1 MKNVERAALLAATGV
16 LAVGMAGCGDKKA
29 PTKTDQGPT
38 QETKTEDQES
48 EEVSWTEAD
57 VAVAVAGMDNVTVVQ
72 GAKDPN
78 LLHGITY
85 DGDIVENIEA
95 QSDMD
100 LDTPGTYKVTYQITV
115 NAEKLAEY
123 LTVDDASTESVVEEQ
138 ENLDPE
144 PEKEVTKDDTDIDG
158 AYTVDDH
165 PTIEVEKEVTVVGK
179 GTATDM
185 ADQDRIVISDG
196 NTTVAKSDGSTVEE
210 EVKVPESTEK
220 KGTVAIDAVTKE
232 EVSGEIP
239 EETVPDETT
248 ETEEEDPSEAES
260 KTDSKTDTKK
270 DTKKE
275 SKTDTKNEKKDTS
288 KKDTKK
294 VESTTKK
301 ESAKDSK
308 TDKKNTGTSGTV
320 TTPAATVKPT
330 EAPKQEAA
338 HTHKWVQQY
347 KTETIPAKTH
357 TVHHDAEY
365 KTVHHDAVTHEEPIY
380 EGHYVCTVCGLDMG
394 RSESALDAHGA
405 ETGHGYS
412 VEQVQ
417 VGTRTVT
424 DQAAYDEKVLV
435 KDAYDETVVDTP
447 ESTKQVPNGYKCSE
461 CGATK

>member
-138 ENLDPE
+138 EDLDPE
-144 PEKEVTKDDTDIDG
+144 PEKEATKEDTDIDS

-239 EETVPDETT
+239 EETAPEETT
-248 ETEEEDPSEAES
+248 KAEEEDLSETEAKS
-260 KTDSKTDTKK
+260 DTKSDK
-270 DTKKE
+270 KSETKK
-275 SKTDTKNEKKDTS
+275 N
-288 KKDTKK
+288 
-294 VESTTKK
+294 
-301 ESAKDSK
+301 SK
-308 TDKKNTGTSGTV
+308 TDKKESATKTDKKETVKSETKETTKSEAKKKPGSSGTV

-365 KTVHHDAVTHEEPIY
+365 KTVHHDAVTHEEAIY
-380 EGHYVCTVCGLDMG
+380 HQVCSGCGQDFG
-394 RSESALDAHGA
+394 DSVDAAIAHSA
-405 ETGHGYS
+405 ETGHNYS
-412 VEQVQ
+412 LKQ
-417 VGTRTVT
+417 VGTNTVT

>member
-29 PTKTDQGPT
+29 PTKTDPEAT

-57 VAVAVAGMDNVTVVQ
+57 AAVAVAGMDDVTVVQ
-72 GAKDPN
+72 GANEPN

-100 LDTPGTYKVTYQITV
+100 LDTPGTYKVTYQVTV

-123 LTVDDASTESVVEEQ
+123 LTVDDASTASVVEEQ
-138 ENLDPE
+138 EDLDPE
-144 PEKEVTKDDTDIDG
+144 AEKEATKDDTDIDN

-239 EETVPDETT
+239 EETTPEETT
-248 ETEEEDPSEAES
+248 KAEEEDLSETEAKS
-260 KTDSKTDTKK
+260 DTKSDK
-270 DTKKE
+270 KSETKK
-275 SKTDTKNEKKDTS
+275 N
-288 KKDTKK
+288 
-294 VESTTKK
+294 
-301 ESAKDSK
+301 SK
-308 TDKKNTGTSGTV
+308 TDKKESATKTDKKDTVKSENKETTKSEAKKKPGSSGTV

-365 KTVHHDAVTHEEPIY
+365 KTVHHDAVTHEEAIY
-380 EGHYVCTVCGLDMG
+380 HQVCSDCGQDFG
-394 RSESALDAHGA
+394 NSADAAIAHSA
-405 ETGHGYS
+405 ETGHNYS
-412 VEQVQ
+412 LKQ
-417 VGTRTVT
+417 VGTNTVT

>member
-29 PTKTDQGPT
+29 PTKTDQETT

-100 LDTPGTYKVTYQITV
+100 LDTPGTYKVTYQVTV

-144 PEKEVTKDDTDIDG
+144 PEKEATKDDTDIDS

-196 NTTVAKSDGSTVEE
+196 NTTVAKSDGSIVEE

-239 EETVPDETT
+239 EETVPEETT
-248 ETEEEDPSEAES
+248 KAEEEDLSETEAKS
-260 KTDSKTDTKK
+260 DTKSDK
-270 DTKKE
+270 KSETKK
-275 SKTDTKNEKKDTS
+275 N
-288 KKDTKK
+288 
-294 VESTTKK
+294 
-301 ESAKDSK
+301 SK
-308 TDKKNTGTSGTV
+308 TDKKESATKTDKKETVKSETKENAKSETKKNPGSSGTV

-330 EAPKQEAA
+330 ESTKQEAA

-365 KTVHHDAVTHEEPIY
+365 KTVHHDAVTHEEAIY
-380 EGHYVCTVCGLDMG
+380 HQVCSDCGQDFG
-394 RSESALDAHGA
+394 DSADAAIAHSA
-405 ETGHGYS
+405 ETGHNYS
-412 VEQVQ
+412 LKQ
-417 VGTRTVT
+417 VGTNTVT

>member
-29 PTKTDQGPT
+29 PTKTDQEPT
-38 QETKTEDQES
+38 KETKTEDQES

-57 VAVAVAGMDNVTVVQ
+57 VAVAVAGMNNVTVVQ

-100 LDTPGTYKVTYQITV
+100 LDTPGTYKVTYQVTV

-123 LTVDDASTESVVEEQ
+123 LTVDDASTESVVKEQ
-138 ENLDPE
+138 EDLDPE
-144 PEKEVTKDDTDIDG
+144 PEKEATKDDTDIDS

-239 EETVPDETT
+239 EETAPEETAKA
-248 ETEEEDPSEAES
+248 EEEDLSETEAKS
-260 KTDSKTDTKK
+260 DTKSDK
-270 DTKKE
+270 KSETKK
-275 SKTDTKNEKKDTS
+275 N
-288 KKDTKK
+288 
-294 VESTTKK
+294 
-301 ESAKDSK
+301 SK
-308 TDKKNTGTSGTV
+308 TDKKESATKTDKKDTVKSENKETTKSETKKKPGSSGTV

-365 KTVHHDAVTHEEPIY
+365 KTVHHDAVTHEEAIY
-380 EGHYVCTVCGLDMG
+380 HQVCSNCGQDFG
-394 RSESALDAHGA
+394 DSVDAAIAHSA
-405 ETGHGYS
+405 ETGHNYS
-412 VEQVQ
+412 LKQ
-417 VGTRTVT
+417 VGTNTVT

>member
-29 PTKTDQGPT
+29 PTKTDQEPT
-38 QETKTEDQES
+38 KETKTEAQES

-123 LTVDDASTESVVEEQ
+123 LTVDDASTESVMEEQ
-138 ENLDPE
+138 EDLDPE
-144 PEKEVTKDDTDIDG
+144 PEKEATKNNTDIDS

-239 EETVPDETT
+239 EETAPEETAKA
-248 ETEEEDPSEAES
+248 EEEDLSETETKS
-260 KTDSKTDTKK
+260 DTKSDK
-270 DTKKE
+270 KSETKK
-275 SKTDTKNEKKDTS
+275 N
-288 KKDTKK
+288 
-294 VESTTKK
+294 
-301 ESAKDSK
+301 SK
-308 TDKKNTGTSGTV
+308 TDKKESATKTDKKETVKSGTKENTKSETKKKAGSSGTV

-338 HTHKWVQQY
+338 HTHKWVQKY

-365 KTVHHDAVTHEEPIY
+365 KTVHHDAVTHEEAIY
-380 EGHYVCTVCGLDMG
+380 HQVCSDCGQDFG
-394 RSESALDAHGA
+394 DSADAAIAHSA
-405 ETGHGYS
+405 ETGHNYS
-412 VEQVQ
+412 LKQ
-417 VGTRTVT
+417 VGTNTVT

>member
-29 PTKTDQGPT
+29 PTKTDPEAT

-57 VAVAVAGMDNVTVVQ
+57 VAVAVAGMDDVTVVQ
-72 GAKDPN
+72 GANEPN

-138 ENLDPE
+138 EDLDPE
-144 PEKEVTKDDTDIDG
+144 PEKEATKEDTDIDS

-179 GTATDM
+179 DTATDM

-210 EVKVPESTEK
+210 EVNVPESTEK

-239 EETVPDETT
+239 EETTPEETT
-248 ETEEEDPSEAES
+248 KAEEEDLSETEAKS
-260 KTDSKTDTKK
+260 DTKSDK
-270 DTKKE
+270 KSETKK
-275 SKTDTKNEKKDTS
+275 N
-288 KKDTKK
+288 
-294 VESTTKK
+294 
-301 ESAKDSK
+301 SK
-308 TDKKNTGTSGTV
+308 TDKKESATKTDKKETVKSETTKSETKKKPGSSGTV

-330 EAPKQEAA
+330 ESTKQEAA

>member
-29 PTKTDQGPT
+29 PTKTDQEPT
-38 QETKTEDQES
+38 QETKTEAQES

-138 ENLDPE
+138 EDLDPE
-144 PEKEVTKDDTDIDG
+144 PEKEATKEDTDIDS

-239 EETVPDETT
+239 EETAPEETT
-248 ETEEEDPSEAES
+248 KAEEEDLSETEAKS
-260 KTDSKTDTKK
+260 DTKSDK
-270 DTKKE
+270 KSETKK
-275 SKTDTKNEKKDTS
+275 N
-288 KKDTKK
+288 
-294 VESTTKK
+294 
-301 ESAKDSK
+301 SK
-308 TDKKNTGTSGTV
+308 TDKKESATKTDKKETVKSETKETTKSEAKKKPGSSGTV

-365 KTVHHDAVTHEEPIY
+365 KTVHHDAVTHEEAIY
-380 EGHYVCTVCGLDMG
+380 HQVCSGCGQDFG
-394 RSESALDAHGA
+394 DSVDAAIAHSA
-405 ETGHGYS
+405 ETGHNYS
-412 VEQVQ
+412 LKQ
-417 VGTRTVT
+417 VGTNTVT

>member
-29 PTKTDQGPT
+29 PTKTDQEPT
-38 QETKTEDQES
+38 KETKTEDQKS

-57 VAVAVAGMDNVTVVQ
+57 VAVAVAGMNNVTVVQ

-100 LDTPGTYKVTYQITV
+100 LDTPGTYKVTYQVTV

-138 ENLDPE
+138 EDLDPE
-144 PEKEVTKDDTDIDG
+144 PEKEATKDDTDIDS

-239 EETVPDETT
+239 EETVPEETT
-248 ETEEEDPSEAES
+248 KAEEEDLS
-260 KTDSKTDTKK
+260 KTEAKSDTKSDK
-270 DTKKE
+270 KSETKK
-275 SKTDTKNEKKDTS
+275 N
-288 KKDTKK
+288 
-294 VESTTKK
+294 
-301 ESAKDSK
+301 SK
-308 TDKKNTGTSGTV
+308 TDKKESATKTDKKETVKSGTKENTKSETKKKAGSSGTV

-365 KTVHHDAVTHEEPIY
+365 KTVHHDAVTHEEAIY
-380 EGHYVCTVCGLDMG
+380 HQVCSDCGQDFG
-394 RSESALDAHGA
+394 DSADAAIAHSA
-405 ETGHGYS
+405 ETGHNYS
-412 VEQVQ
+412 LKQ
-417 VGTRTVT
+417 VGTNTVT

>member
-29 PTKTDQGPT
+29 PTKTDPEAT

-57 VAVAVAGMDNVTVVQ
+57 VAVAVAGMDDVTVVQ
-72 GAKDPN
+72 GANEPN

-100 LDTPGTYKVTYQITV
+100 LDTPGTYKVTYQVTV

-144 PEKEVTKDDTDIDG
+144 PEKEATKDDTDIDN
-158 AYTVDDH
+158 AYTVDEH
-165 PTIEVEKEVTVVGK
+165 PTIEIEKEVTVVGK
-179 GTATDM
+179 GTATDL

-196 NTTVAKSDGSTVEE
+196 NTTVAKSDGSTVKE

-232 EVSGEIP
+232 EVSGEISEETAP
-239 EETVPDETT
+239 EETTKA
-248 ETEEEDPSEAES
+248 EEEDLSETEAKS
-260 KTDSKTDTKK
+260 DTKSDK
-270 DTKKE
+270 KSETKK
-275 SKTDTKNEKKDTS
+275 N
-288 KKDTKK
+288 
-294 VESTTKK
+294 
-301 ESAKDSK
+301 SK
-308 TDKKNTGTSGTV
+308 TDKKESATKTDKKETVKSETKENTKSETKKKSGSSGTV
-320 TTPAATVKPT
+320 TTPAVTVKPT
-330 EAPKQEAA
+330 ESTKQEAA

>member
-138 ENLDPE
+138 EDLDPE
-144 PEKEVTKDDTDIDG
+144 PEKEATKEDTDIDS

-239 EETVPDETT
+239 EETTPEETT
-248 ETEEEDPSEAES
+248 KAEEEDLSETEAKS
-260 KTDSKTDTKK
+260 DTKSDK
-270 DTKKE
+270 KSETKK
-275 SKTDTKNEKKDTS
+275 N
-288 KKDTKK
+288 
-294 VESTTKK
+294 
-301 ESAKDSK
+301 SK
-308 TDKKNTGTSGTV
+308 TDKKESATKTDKKETVKSETTKSETKKKPGSSGTV

-330 EAPKQEAA
+330 ESTKQEAA

-380 EGHYVCTVCGLDMG
+380 HQVCSDCGQDFG
-394 RSESALDAHGA
+394 NSADAAIAHSA
-405 ETGHGYS
+405 ETGHNYS
-412 VEQVQ
+412 LKQ
-417 VGTRTVT
+417 VGTNTVT

>member
-16 LAVGMAGCGDKKA
+16 LAVGMAGCEDKKA
-29 PTKTDQGPT
+29 PTKTDQEPT
-38 QETKTEDQES
+38 QETKTEDLES
-48 EEVSWTEAD
+48 EEVSWTESD

-100 LDTPGTYKVTYQITV
+100 LDTPGTYKVTYQVTV

-138 ENLDPE
+138 EDLDPE
-144 PEKEVTKDDTDIDG
+144 PEKEATKDDTDIDS

-239 EETVPDETT
+239 EETVPEEATKA
-248 ETEEEDPSEAES
+248 EEEDLSETEAKS
-260 KTDSKTDTKK
+260 DTKSDK
-270 DTKKE
+270 KSETKK
-275 SKTDTKNEKKDTS
+275 K
-288 KKDTKK
+288 
-294 VESTTKK
+294 
-301 ESAKDSK
+301 SK
-308 TDKKNTGTSGTV
+308 TDKKESATKTDKKETVKSENKETTKSETKKKSGSSGTV

-365 KTVHHDAVTHEEPIY
+365 KTVHHDAVTHEEAIY
-380 EGHYVCTVCGLDMG
+380 HQVCSNCGQDFG
-394 RSESALDAHGA
+394 DSADAAIAHSA
-405 ETGHGYS
+405 ETGHNYS
-412 VEQVQ
+412 LKQ
-417 VGTRTVT
+417 VGTNTVM

-447 ESTKQVPNGYKCSE
+447 ESTKQVPNRYKCSE

>member
-29 PTKTDQGPT
+29 PTKPDQGPT

-138 ENLDPE
+138 EDLDPE
-144 PEKEVTKDDTDIDG
+144 PEKEATKEDTDIDS

-239 EETVPDETT
+239 EETAPEETT
-248 ETEEEDPSEAES
+248 KAEEEDLSETEAKS
-260 KTDSKTDTKK
+260 DTKSDK
-270 DTKKE
+270 KSETKK
-275 SKTDTKNEKKDTS
+275 N
-288 KKDTKK
+288 
-294 VESTTKK
+294 
-301 ESAKDSK
+301 SK
-308 TDKKNTGTSGTV
+308 TDKKESATKTDKKETVKSETKETTKSEAKKKPGSSGTV

-330 EAPKQEAA
+330 ESTKQEAA

>member
-38 QETKTEDQES
+38 QETKTEDQKS

-138 ENLDPE
+138 EDLDPE
-144 PEKEVTKDDTDIDG
+144 PEKEATKDDTDIDS

-239 EETVPDETT
+239 EETTPEETT
-248 ETEEEDPSEAES
+248 KAEEEDLSETEAKS
-260 KTDSKTDTKK
+260 DTKSDK
-270 DTKKE
+270 KSETKK
-275 SKTDTKNEKKDTS
+275 N
-288 KKDTKK
+288 
-294 VESTTKK
+294 
-301 ESAKDSK
+301 SK
-308 TDKKNTGTSGTV
+308 TDKKESATKTDKKDTVKSENKETTKSETKKKPGSSGTV

-330 EAPKQEAA
+330 ESTKQEAA

-347 KTETIPAKTH
+347 KTETIQAKTL

>member
-29 PTKTDQGPT
+29 PTKTDPEAT

-57 VAVAVAGMDNVTVVQ
+57 VAVAVAGMDDVTVVQ
-72 GAKDPN
+72 GANEPN

-100 LDTPGTYKVTYQITV
+100 LDTPGTYKVTYQVTV

-144 PEKEVTKDDTDIDG
+144 PEKEATKDDTDIDS

-196 NTTVAKSDGSTVEE
+196 NTTVAKSDGSIVEE

-232 EVSGEIP
+232 EVSGEISEETAP
-239 EETVPDETT
+239 EETTKAKEEDLS
-248 ETEEEDPSEAES
+248 ETEAKS
-260 KTDSKTDTKK
+260 DTKSDK
-270 DTKKE
+270 KSETKKN
-275 SKTDTKNEKKDTS
+275 SKAD
-288 KKDTKK
+288 
-294 VESTTKK
+294 KK
-301 ESAKDSK
+301 ESATK
-308 TDKKNTGTSGTV
+308 TDKKETVKSETKETPKSEAKKKPGSSGTV

-330 EAPKQEAA
+330 ESTKQEAA

-365 KTVHHDAVTHEEPIY
+365 KTVHHDAVTHEEAIY
-380 EGHYVCTVCGLDMG
+380 HQVCSDCGQDFG
-394 RSESALDAHGA
+394 DSADAAIAHSA
-405 ETGHGYS
+405 ETGHNYS
-412 VEQVQ
+412 LKQ
-417 VGTRTVT
+417 VGTNTVT

>member
-100 LDTPGTYKVTYQITV
+100 LDTPGTYKVTYQVTV

-144 PEKEVTKDDTDIDG
+144 PEKEATKDDTDIDS

-232 EVSGEIP
+232 EVSGEISEETAP
-239 EETVPDETT
+239 EETTKAKEEDLS
-248 ETEEEDPSEAES
+248 ETEAKS
-260 KTDSKTDTKK
+260 DTKSDK
-270 DTKKE
+270 KSETKK
-275 SKTDTKNEKKDTS
+275 N
-288 KKDTKK
+288 
-294 VESTTKK
+294 
-301 ESAKDSK
+301 SK
-308 TDKKNTGTSGTV
+308 TDKKESATKTDKKETVKSETKENTKSETKKKSGSSGTV

-330 EAPKQEAA
+330 ESTKQEAA

-394 RSESALDAHGA
+394 RSESALYAHGA

>member
-144 PEKEVTKDDTDIDG
+144 PEKEATKDDTDIDS

-232 EVSGEIP
+232 EVSGEISEETAP
-239 EETVPDETT
+239 EETTKAKEEDLS
-248 ETEEEDPSEAES
+248 ETEAKS
-260 KTDSKTDTKK
+260 DTKSDK
-270 DTKKE
+270 KSETKK
-275 SKTDTKNEKKDTS
+275 N
-288 KKDTKK
+288 
-294 VESTTKK
+294 
-301 ESAKDSK
+301 SK
-308 TDKKNTGTSGTV
+308 TDKKESATKTDKKETVKSETKENTKSETKKKSGSSGTV
-320 TTPAATVKPT
+320 TTPAVTVKPT
-330 EAPKQEAA
+330 ESTKQEAA

-405 ETGHGYS
+405 ETGYGYS

>member
-100 LDTPGTYKVTYQITV
+100 LDTPGTYKVTYQVTV

-144 PEKEVTKDDTDIDG
+144 PEKEATKDDTDIDS

-232 EVSGEIP
+232 GVSGEIP
-239 EETVPDETT
+239 EETVPEETT
-248 ETEEEDPSEAES
+248 KAKEEDLSETEAKS
-260 KTDSKTDTKK
+260 DTKSDK
-270 DTKKE
+270 KSETKK
-275 SKTDTKNEKKDTS
+275 N
-288 KKDTKK
+288 
-294 VESTTKK
+294 
-301 ESAKDSK
+301 SK
-308 TDKKNTGTSGTV
+308 TDKKESATKTDKKETVKSETKENTKSETKKKSGSSGTV

-365 KTVHHDAVTHEEPIY
+365 KTVHHDAVTHEEAIY
-380 EGHYVCTVCGLDMG
+380 HQVCSDCGQDFG
-394 RSESALDAHGA
+394 NSADAAIAHSA
-405 ETGHGYS
+405 ETGHNYS
-412 VEQVQ
+412 LKQ
-417 VGTRTVT
+417 VGTNTVT

-447 ESTKQVPNGYKCSE
+447 KSTKQVPNGYKCSE

>member
-29 PTKTDQGPT
+29 PTKTDPEAT

-57 VAVAVAGMDNVTVVQ
+57 VAVAVAGMDDVTVVQ
-72 GAKDPN
+72 GANEPN

-100 LDTPGTYKVTYQITV
+100 LDTPGTYKVTYQVTV
-115 NAEKLAEY
+115 NAKKLAEY

-144 PEKEVTKDDTDIDG
+144 PEKEATKDDTDIDS

-239 EETVPDETT
+239 EETAPEETT
-248 ETEEEDPSEAES
+248 KAEEEDLSETEAKS
-260 KTDSKTDTKK
+260 DTKSDK
-270 DTKKE
+270 KSETKK
-275 SKTDTKNEKKDTS
+275 N
-288 KKDTKK
+288 
-294 VESTTKK
+294 
-301 ESAKDSK
+301 SK
-308 TDKKNTGTSGTV
+308 TDKKESATKTDKKETVKSETKESTKSEAKKKPGSSGTV

-330 EAPKQEAA
+330 ESTKQEAA

>member
-29 PTKTDQGPT
+29 LTKTDPEAT

-123 LTVDDASTESVVEEQ
+123 LTVDDASTESVMEEQ
-138 ENLDPE
+138 EDLDPE
-144 PEKEVTKDDTDIDG
+144 AEKEATQDDTDIDN

-165 PTIEVEKEVTVVGK
+165 PTIEVEKKVTVVGK

-239 EETVPDETT
+239 EETTPEETT
-248 ETEEEDPSEAES
+248 KAEEEDLSETEAKS
-260 KTDSKTDTKK
+260 DTKSDK
-270 DTKKE
+270 KSETKK
-275 SKTDTKNEKKDTS
+275 N
-288 KKDTKK
+288 
-294 VESTTKK
+294 
-301 ESAKDSK
+301 SK
-308 TDKKNTGTSGTV
+308 TDKKESATKTDKKDTVKSENKETTKSETKKKPGSSGTV

-330 EAPKQEAA
+330 ESTKQEAA

-365 KTVHHDAVTHEEPIY
+365 KTVHHDAVTHEEAIY
-380 EGHYVCTVCGLDMG
+380 HQVCSDCGQDFG
-394 RSESALDAHGA
+394 NSADAAIAHSA
-405 ETGHGYS
+405 ETGHNYS
-412 VEQVQ
+412 LKQ
-417 VGTRTVT
+417 VGTNTVT

>member
-1 MKNVERAALLAATGV
+1 MKNVERAALLAVTGV

-29 PTKTDQGPT
+29 PTKTDQEPT

-144 PEKEVTKDDTDIDG
+144 PEKEATKDDTDIDS

-239 EETVPDETT
+239 EETAPEETT
-248 ETEEEDPSEAES
+248 KAEEEDLSETEAKS
-260 KTDSKTDTKK
+260 DTKSDK
-270 DTKKE
+270 KSETKK
-275 SKTDTKNEKKDTS
+275 N
-288 KKDTKK
+288 
-294 VESTTKK
+294 
-301 ESAKDSK
+301 SK
-308 TDKKNTGTSGTV
+308 TDKKESATKTDKKETVKSETKETTKSEAKKKPGSSGTV

-330 EAPKQEAA
+330 ESTKQEAA

>member
-1 MKNVERAALLAATGV
+1 MKNVERAALLVATGV

-48 EEVSWTEAD
+48 EEVSWAEAD

-138 ENLDPE
+138 EDLDPE
-144 PEKEVTKDDTDIDG
+144 PEKEATKEDTDIDS

-179 GTATDM
+179 GTATDL

-196 NTTVAKSDGSTVEE
+196 NTTVAKSDGSTVKE

-239 EETVPDETT
+239 EETTPEETT
-248 ETEEEDPSEAES
+248 KAEEEDLSETEAKS
-260 KTDSKTDTKK
+260 DTKSDK
-270 DTKKE
+270 KSETKK
-275 SKTDTKNEKKDTS
+275 N
-288 KKDTKK
+288 
-294 VESTTKK
+294 
-301 ESAKDSK
+301 SK
-308 TDKKNTGTSGTV
+308 TDKKESATKTDKKETVKSETTKSETKKKPGSSGTV

-330 EAPKQEAA
+330 ESTKQEAA

-365 KTVHHDAVTHEEPIY
+365 KTVHHDAVTHEEAIY
-380 EGHYVCTVCGLDMG
+380 HQVCSDCGQDFG
-394 RSESALDAHGA
+394 DSADAAIAHSA
-405 ETGHGYS
+405 ETGHNYS
-412 VEQVQ
+412 LKQ
-417 VGTRTVT
+417 VGTNTVT

>member
-29 PTKTDQGPT
+29 PTKTDPEAT

-57 VAVAVAGMDNVTVVQ
+57 VAVAVAGMDDVTVVQ
-72 GAKDPN
+72 GANEPN

-100 LDTPGTYKVTYQITV
+100 LDTPGTYKVTYQVTV

-144 PEKEVTKDDTDIDG
+144 PEKEATKDDTDIDS

-232 EVSGEIP
+232 EVSGEISEETAP
-239 EETVPDETT
+239 EETTKAKEEDLS
-248 ETEEEDPSEAES
+248 ETEAKS
-260 KTDSKTDTKK
+260 DTKSDK
-270 DTKKE
+270 KSETKK
-275 SKTDTKNEKKDTS
+275 N
-288 KKDTKK
+288 
-294 VESTTKK
+294 
-301 ESAKDSK
+301 SK
-308 TDKKNTGTSGTV
+308 TDKKESATKTDKKETVKSETKENTKSETKKKSGSSGTV

-330 EAPKQEAA
+330 ESTKQEAA

-365 KTVHHDAVTHEEPIY
+365 KTVHHDAVTHEEAIY
-380 EGHYVCTVCGLDMG
+380 HQVCSDCGQDFG
-394 RSESALDAHGA
+394 DSADAAIAHSA
-405 ETGHGYS
+405 ETGHNYS
-412 VEQVQ
+412 LKQ
-417 VGTRTVT
+417 VGTNTVT

-461 CGATK
+461 CGATKQ

>member
-57 VAVAVAGMDNVTVVQ
+57 VEVAVAGMDNVTVVQ

-100 LDTPGTYKVTYQITV
+100 LDTPGTYKVTYQVTV

-144 PEKEVTKDDTDIDG
+144 PEKEATKDDTDIDS

-220 KGTVAIDAVTKE
+220 KGTVATDAVTKE
-232 EVSGEIP
+232 EVSGEISEETAP
-239 EETVPDETT
+239 EETTKA
-248 ETEEEDPSEAES
+248 EEEDLSETEAKS
-260 KTDSKTDTKK
+260 DTKSDK
-270 DTKKE
+270 KSETKK
-275 SKTDTKNEKKDTS
+275 N
-288 KKDTKK
+288 
-294 VESTTKK
+294 
-301 ESAKDSK
+301 SK
-308 TDKKNTGTSGTV
+308 TDKKESATKTDKKETVKSETKENTKSETKKKSGSSGTV
-320 TTPAATVKPT
+320 ATPAATVKPT
-330 EAPKQEAA
+330 ESTKQEAA

-365 KTVHHDAVTHEEPIY
+365 KTVHHDAVTHEEAIY
-380 EGHYVCTVCGLDMG
+380 HQVCSDCGQDFG
-394 RSESALDAHGA
+394 NSADAAIAHSA
-405 ETGHGYS
+405 ETGHNYS
-412 VEQVQ
+412 LKQ
-417 VGTRTVT
+417 VGTNTVT

>member
-29 PTKTDQGPT
+29 PTKTDPEAT

-57 VAVAVAGMDNVTVVQ
+57 VAVAVAGMDDVTVVQ
-72 GAKDPN
+72 GANEPN

-100 LDTPGTYKVTYQITV
+100 LDTPGTYKVTYQVTV

-144 PEKEVTKDDTDIDG
+144 PEKEATKDDTDIDS

-239 EETVPDETT
+239 EETAPEETT
-248 ETEEEDPSEAES
+248 KAEEEDLSETEAKS
-260 KTDSKTDTKK
+260 DTKSDK
-270 DTKKE
+270 KSETKK
-275 SKTDTKNEKKDTS
+275 N
-288 KKDTKK
+288 
-294 VESTTKK
+294 
-301 ESAKDSK
+301 SK
-308 TDKKNTGTSGTV
+308 TDKKESATKTDKKETVKSETKESTKSEAKKKPGSSGTV

-330 EAPKQEAA
+330 ESTKQEAA

>member
-100 LDTPGTYKVTYQITV
+100 LDTPGTYKVTYQVTV

-144 PEKEVTKDDTDIDG
+144 PEKEATKDDTDIDS

-232 EVSGEIP
+232 EVSGEISEETAP
-239 EETVPDETT
+239 EETTKAKEEDLS
-248 ETEEEDPSEAES
+248 ETEAKS
-260 KTDSKTDTKK
+260 DTKSDK
-270 DTKKE
+270 KSETKK
-275 SKTDTKNEKKDTS
+275 N
-288 KKDTKK
+288 
-294 VESTTKK
+294 
-301 ESAKDSK
+301 SK
-308 TDKKNTGTSGTV
+308 TDKKESATKTDKKETVKSETTKSETKKKPGSSGTV

-330 EAPKQEAA
+330 ESTKQEAA

-447 ESTKQVPNGYKCSE
+447 ESTKQIPNGYKCSE

>member
-29 PTKTDQGPT
+29 PTKTDQEPT

-48 EEVSWTEAD
+48 EEVSWTESD

-100 LDTPGTYKVTYQITV
+100 LDTPGTYKVTYQVTV

-138 ENLDPE
+138 EDLDPE
-144 PEKEVTKDDTDIDG
+144 PEKEATKDDTDIDS

-239 EETVPDETT
+239 EETVPEETT
-248 ETEEEDPSEAES
+248 KAEEEDLS
-260 KTDSKTDTKK
+260 KTEAKSDTKSDK
-270 DTKKE
+270 KSETKK
-275 SKTDTKNEKKDTS
+275 N
-288 KKDTKK
+288 
-294 VESTTKK
+294 
-301 ESAKDSK
+301 SK
-308 TDKKNTGTSGTV
+308 TDKKESATKTDKKETVKSGTKENTKSETKKKAGSSGTV

-365 KTVHHDAVTHEEPIY
+365 KTVHHDAVTHEEAIY
-380 EGHYVCTVCGLDMG
+380 HQVCSDCGQDFG
-394 RSESALDAHGA
+394 DSADAAIAHSA
-405 ETGHGYS
+405 ETGHNYS
-412 VEQVQ
+412 LKQ
-417 VGTRTVT
+417 VGTNTVT

>member
-29 PTKTDQGPT
+29 PTKTDQEPT
-38 QETKTEDQES
+38 QETKTEAQES

-144 PEKEVTKDDTDIDG
+144 PEKEATKDDADIDS

-239 EETVPDETT
+239 EETAPEETT
-248 ETEEEDPSEAES
+248 KAEEEDLSETEAKS
-260 KTDSKTDTKK
+260 DTKSDK
-270 DTKKE
+270 KSETKK
-275 SKTDTKNEKKDTS
+275 N
-288 KKDTKK
+288 
-294 VESTTKK
+294 
-301 ESAKDSK
+301 SK
-308 TDKKNTGTSGTV
+308 TDKKESATKTDKKETAKSETKESTKSEAKKKPGSSGTV

-365 KTVHHDAVTHEEPIY
+365 KTVHHDAVTHEEAIY
-380 EGHYVCTVCGLDMG
+380 HQVCSDCGQDFG
-394 RSESALDAHGA
+394 NSADAAIAHSA
-405 ETGHGYS
+405 ETGHNYS
-412 VEQVQ
+412 LKQ
-417 VGTRTVT
+417 VGTNTVT

-447 ESTKQVPNGYKCSE
+447 ESTKQVTNGYKCSE

>member
-138 ENLDPE
+138 EDLDPE
-144 PEKEVTKDDTDIDG
+144 PEKEATKDDTDIDS

-239 EETVPDETT
+239 EETTPEETT
-248 ETEEEDPSEAES
+248 KAEEEDLSETEAKS
-260 KTDSKTDTKK
+260 DTKSDK
-270 DTKKE
+270 KSETKK
-275 SKTDTKNEKKDTS
+275 N
-288 KKDTKK
+288 
-294 VESTTKK
+294 
-301 ESAKDSK
+301 SK
-308 TDKKNTGTSGTV
+308 TDKKESATKTDKKDTVKSENKETTKSETKKKPGSSGTV

-330 EAPKQEAA
+330 ESTKQEAA

>member
-29 PTKTDQGPT
+29 PTKTDQEPT

-123 LTVDDASTESVVEEQ
+123 LTVDDTSTESVVEEQ
-138 ENLDPE
+138 EDLDPE
-144 PEKEVTKDDTDIDG
+144 PEKEATKEDTDIDS

-210 EVKVPESTEK
+210 EVKVPESIEK

-239 EETVPDETT
+239 EETTPEETT
-248 ETEEEDPSEAES
+248 KAEEEDLSETEAKS
-260 KTDSKTDTKK
+260 DTKSDK
-270 DTKKE
+270 KSETKK
-275 SKTDTKNEKKDTS
+275 N
-288 KKDTKK
+288 
-294 VESTTKK
+294 
-301 ESAKDSK
+301 SK
-308 TDKKNTGTSGTV
+308 TDKKESATKTDKKETVKSETKENTKSETKKKSGSSGTV

-330 EAPKQEAA
+330 ESTKQEAA

-447 ESTKQVPNGYKCSE
+447 ESTKQIPNGYKCSE

>member
-29 PTKTDQGPT
+29 PTKTDQEPT
-38 QETKTEDQES
+38 QENKTEDQES

-100 LDTPGTYKVTYQITV
+100 LDTPGTYKVTYQVTV

-144 PEKEVTKDDTDIDG
+144 PEKEATKDDTDIDS

-165 PTIEVEKEVTVVGK
+165 PTIEVKKEVTVVGK

-232 EVSGEIP
+232 EVSGEISEETAP
-239 EETVPDETT
+239 EETTKAKEEDLS
-248 ETEEEDPSEAES
+248 ETEAKS
-260 KTDSKTDTKK
+260 DTKSDK
-270 DTKKE
+270 KSETKK
-275 SKTDTKNEKKDTS
+275 N
-288 KKDTKK
+288 
-294 VESTTKK
+294 
-301 ESAKDSK
+301 SK
-308 TDKKNTGTSGTV
+308 TDKKESATKTDKKETVKSETKKKSGSSGTV

-330 EAPKQEAA
+330 ESTKQEAA

>member
-57 VAVAVAGMDNVTVVQ
+57 VAVAVAGMDDVTVVQ
-72 GAKDPN
+72 GANEPN

-100 LDTPGTYKVTYQITV
+100 LDTPGTYKVTYQIAV

-144 PEKEVTKDDTDIDG
+144 PEKEATKEDTDIDS

-165 PTIEVEKEVTVVGK
+165 PTIEIEKEVTVVGK
-179 GTATDM
+179 GTATDL

-239 EETVPDETT
+239 EETAPEETT
-248 ETEEEDPSEAES
+248 KAEEEDLSETEAKS
-260 KTDSKTDTKK
+260 DTKSDK
-270 DTKKE
+270 KSETKK
-275 SKTDTKNEKKDTS
+275 N
-288 KKDTKK
+288 
-294 VESTTKK
+294 
-301 ESAKDSK
+301 SK
-308 TDKKNTGTSGTV
+308 TDKKESATKTDKKETVKSETKETTKSEAKKKPGSSGTV

-365 KTVHHDAVTHEEPIY
+365 KTVHHDAVTHEEAIY
-380 EGHYVCTVCGLDMG
+380 HQVCSDCGQDFG
-394 RSESALDAHGA
+394 DSADAAIAHSA
-405 ETGHGYS
+405 ETGHNYS
-412 VEQVQ
+412 LKQ
-417 VGTRTVT
+417 VGTNTVT

>member
-16 LAVGMAGCGDKKA
+16 LAVGMAGCEDKKA
-29 PTKTDQGPT
+29 PTKTDQEPT
-38 QETKTEDQES
+38 QETKTEDLES
-48 EEVSWTEAD
+48 EEVSWTESD

-100 LDTPGTYKVTYQITV
+100 LDTPGTYKVTYQVTV

-138 ENLDPE
+138 EDLDPE
-144 PEKEVTKDDTDIDG
+144 PEKEATKDDTDIDS

-239 EETVPDETT
+239 EETVPEETT
-248 ETEEEDPSEAES
+248 KAEEEDLS
-260 KTDSKTDTKK
+260 KTEAKSDTKSDK
-270 DTKKE
+270 KSETKK
-275 SKTDTKNEKKDTS
+275 N
-288 KKDTKK
+288 
-294 VESTTKK
+294 
-301 ESAKDSK
+301 SK
-308 TDKKNTGTSGTV
+308 TDKKESATKTDKKETVKSETKETTKSETKKKPGSSGTV
-320 TTPAATVKPT
+320 TTPAVTVKPT

-365 KTVHHDAVTHEEPIY
+365 KTVHHDAVTHEEAIY
-380 EGHYVCTVCGLDMG
+380 HQVCSNCGQDFG
-394 RSESALDAHGA
+394 DSVDAAIAHSA
-405 ETGHGYS
+405 ETGHNYS
-412 VEQVQ
+412 LKQ
-417 VGTRTVT
+417 VGTNTVT

-447 ESTKQVPNGYKCSE
+447 ESTKQIPNGYKCSE

>member
-29 PTKTDQGPT
+29 PTKTDREPT

-85 DGDIVENIEA
+85 DGDIVANIEA

-138 ENLDPE
+138 EDLDPE
-144 PEKEVTKDDTDIDG
+144 PEKEATKDDTDIDS

-179 GTATDM
+179 DTATDM

-210 EVKVPESTEK
+210 EVKVPESTDK

-239 EETVPDETT
+239 EEAAPEETT
-248 ETEEEDPSEAES
+248 KAEEEDLSETES
-260 KTDSKTDTKK
+260 KSDTKSDK
-270 DTKKE
+270 KSETKK
-275 SKTDTKNEKKDTS
+275 T
-288 KKDTKK
+288 
-294 VESTTKK
+294 
-301 ESAKDSK
+301 SK
-308 TDKKNTGTSGTV
+308 TDKKEFATKTDKKDTVKSENKETTKSETKKKPGSSGTV

-330 EAPKQEAA
+330 EATKQEAA

-394 RSESALDAHGA
+394 RNESALDAHGA

>member
-29 PTKTDQGPT
+29 PTKTDQEPT
-38 QETKTEDQES
+38 QETKTEAQES

-144 PEKEVTKDDTDIDG
+144 PEKEATKDDTDIDS

-232 EVSGEIP
+232 EVSGEISEETAP
-239 EETVPDETT
+239 EETTKAKEEDLS
-248 ETEEEDPSEAES
+248 ETEAKS
-260 KTDSKTDTKK
+260 DTKSDK
-270 DTKKE
+270 KSETKK
-275 SKTDTKNEKKDTS
+275 N
-288 KKDTKK
+288 
-294 VESTTKK
+294 
-301 ESAKDSK
+301 SK
-308 TDKKNTGTSGTV
+308 TDKKESATKTDKKETVKSETKKKSGSSGTV

-330 EAPKQEAA
+330 ESTKQEAA

>member
-16 LAVGMAGCGDKKA
+16 LAVGMAGCEDKKA
-29 PTKTDQGPT
+29 PTKTDQEPT
-38 QETKTEDQES
+38 KETKTEAQES

-57 VAVAVAGMDNVTVVQ
+57 VAVAVAGMNNVTVVQ

-100 LDTPGTYKVTYQITV
+100 LDTPGTYKVTYQVTV

-138 ENLDPE
+138 EDLDPE
-144 PEKEVTKDDTDIDG
+144 PEKEATKDDTDIDS

-196 NTTVAKSDGSTVEE
+196 NTTVEKSDGSTVEE

-239 EETVPDETT
+239 EETTPEETT
-248 ETEEEDPSEAES
+248 KAEEEDLSETEAKS
-260 KTDSKTDTKK
+260 DTKSDK
-270 DTKKE
+270 KSETKK
-275 SKTDTKNEKKDTS
+275 N
-288 KKDTKK
+288 
-294 VESTTKK
+294 
-301 ESAKDSK
+301 SK
-308 TDKKNTGTSGTV
+308 TDKKESATKTDKKETVKSETKETTKSETKKKLGSSGTV

-338 HTHKWVQQY
+338 HTHKWVQKY

-365 KTVHHDAVTHEEPIY
+365 KTVHHDAVTHEEAIY
-380 EGHYVCTVCGLDMG
+380 HQVCSNCGQDFG
-394 RSESALDAHGA
+394 DSVDAAIAHSA
-405 ETGHGYS
+405 ETGHNYS
-412 VEQVQ
+412 LKQ
-417 VGTRTVT
+417 VGTNTVT

>member
-29 PTKTDQGPT
+29 PTKTDPEAT

-57 VAVAVAGMDNVTVVQ
+57 VAVAVAGMDDVTVVQ
-72 GAKDPN
+72 GANEPN
-78 LLHGITY
+78 LLHSITY

-100 LDTPGTYKVTYQITV
+100 LDTPGTYKVTYQVTV

-144 PEKEVTKDDTDIDG
+144 PEKEATKDDTDIDS

-232 EVSGEIP
+232 EVSGEISEETAP
-239 EETVPDETT
+239 EETTKAKEEDLS
-248 ETEEEDPSEAES
+248 ETEAKS
-260 KTDSKTDTKK
+260 DTKSDK
-270 DTKKE
+270 KSETKK
-275 SKTDTKNEKKDTS
+275 N
-288 KKDTKK
+288 
-294 VESTTKK
+294 
-301 ESAKDSK
+301 SK
-308 TDKKNTGTSGTV
+308 TDKKESATKTDKKETVKSETKENTKSETKKKSGSSGTV

-330 EAPKQEAA
+330 ESTKQEAA

-365 KTVHHDAVTHEEPIY
+365 KTVHHDAVTHEEAIY
-380 EGHYVCTVCGLDMG
+380 HQVCSDCGQDFG
-394 RSESALDAHGA
+394 DSADAAIAHSA
-405 ETGHGYS
+405 ETGHNYS
-412 VEQVQ
+412 LKQ
-417 VGTRTVT
+417 VGTNTVT

>member
-29 PTKTDQGPT
+29 PTKTDQEPT

-100 LDTPGTYKVTYQITV
+100 LDTPGTYKVTYQVTV

-138 ENLDPE
+138 EDLDPE
-144 PEKEVTKDDTDIDG
+144 PEKEATKDDTDIDS

-165 PTIEVEKEVTVVGK
+165 PTIKVEKEVTVVGK

-239 EETVPDETT
+239 EETTPEETT
-248 ETEEEDPSEAES
+248 KAEEEDLSETEAKSDAKSDKKSE
-260 KTDSKTDTKK
+260 TKK
-270 DTKKE
+270 
-275 SKTDTKNEKKDTS
+275 N
-288 KKDTKK
+288 
-294 VESTTKK
+294 
-301 ESAKDSK
+301 SK
-308 TDKKNTGTSGTV
+308 TDKKESATKTDKKETVKSETKETTKSETKKKSGLSGTV

-365 KTVHHDAVTHEEPIY
+365 KTVHHDAVTHEEAIY
-380 EGHYVCTVCGLDMG
+380 HQVCSNCGQDFG
-394 RSESALDAHGA
+394 DSVDAAIAHSA
-405 ETGHGYS
+405 ETGHNYS
-412 VEQVQ
+412 LKQ
-417 VGTRTVT
+417 VGTNTVT

>member
-100 LDTPGTYKVTYQITV
+100 LDTPGTYKVTYQVIV

-144 PEKEVTKDDTDIDG
+144 PEKEATKDDTDIDS

-232 EVSGEIP
+232 EVSGEISEETAP
-239 EETVPDETT
+239 EETTKAKEEDLS
-248 ETEEEDPSEAES
+248 ETEAKS
-260 KTDSKTDTKK
+260 DTKSDK
-270 DTKKE
+270 KSETKK
-275 SKTDTKNEKKDTS
+275 N
-288 KKDTKK
+288 
-294 VESTTKK
+294 
-301 ESAKDSK
+301 SK
-308 TDKKNTGTSGTV
+308 TDKKESATKTDKKETVKSETKENTKSETKKKSGSSGTV

-330 EAPKQEAA
+330 ESTKQEAA

>member
-16 LAVGMAGCGDKKA
+16 LAVGMTGCGDKKA
-29 PTKTDQGPT
+29 PTKTDPEAT

-57 VAVAVAGMDNVTVVQ
+57 VAVAVAGMDDVTVVQ
-72 GAKDPN
+72 GANEPN

-100 LDTPGTYKVTYQITV
+100 LDTPGTYKVTYQVTV

-123 LTVDDASTESVVEEQ
+123 LTVDDASTEPVVEEQ
-138 ENLDPE
+138 EDLDPE
-144 PEKEVTKDDTDIDG
+144 AEKEATKDDTDIDN

-165 PTIEVEKEVTVVGK
+165 PTIEIEKEVTVVGK
-179 GTATDM
+179 GTATDL

-232 EVSGEIP
+232 EVSGEISEETAP
-239 EETVPDETT
+239 EETTKAKEEDLS
-248 ETEEEDPSEAES
+248 ETEAKS
-260 KTDSKTDTKK
+260 DTKSDK
-270 DTKKE
+270 KSETKK
-275 SKTDTKNEKKDTS
+275 N
-288 KKDTKK
+288 
-294 VESTTKK
+294 
-301 ESAKDSK
+301 SK
-308 TDKKNTGTSGTV
+308 TDKKESATKTDKKETVKSETKENTKSETKKKSGSSGTV

-330 EAPKQEAA
+330 ESTKQEAA

-357 TVHHDAEY
+357 TVHHEAEY
-365 KTVHHDAVTHEEPIY
+365 KTVHHDAVTHEEAIY
-380 EGHYVCTVCGLDMG
+380 HQVCSDCGQDFG
-394 RSESALDAHGA
+394 DSADAAIAHSA
-405 ETGHGYS
+405 ETGHNYS
-412 VEQVQ
+412 LKQ
-417 VGTRTVT
+417 VGTNTVT

-447 ESTKQVPNGYKCSE
+447 ESTKQVPNGYRCSE